1 MKVTHEFK
9 KCFQVDIK
17 TIYYLIIFKVAAYE
31 ARKLEAEAQ
40 GRKLEPDALVRP
52 KIKLFSCLEAF
63 TQMEIVE
70 QFYSTALNAKTTA
83 RK

>member
-1 MKVTHEFK
+1 MS
-9 KCFQVDIK
+9 
-17 TIYYLIIFKVAAYE
+17 AYD
-31 ARKLEAEAQ
+31 ARKAEAESQ
-40 GRKLEPDALVRP
+40 GKKLEPDALVRP

-63 TQMEIVE
+63 TQTEIVE